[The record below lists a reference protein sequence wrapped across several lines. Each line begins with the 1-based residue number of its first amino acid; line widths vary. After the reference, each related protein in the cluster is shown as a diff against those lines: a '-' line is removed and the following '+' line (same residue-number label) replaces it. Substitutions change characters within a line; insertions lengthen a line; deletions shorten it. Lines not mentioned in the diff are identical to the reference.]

1 LVDHA
6 LGIEERAVL
15 GIVREELDRK
25 LDGGVDLAELSGK
38 HIRDSLPEL
47 RSLLAEAGL
56 MRP

>member
-1 LVDHA
+1 
-6 LGIEERAVL
+6 VL